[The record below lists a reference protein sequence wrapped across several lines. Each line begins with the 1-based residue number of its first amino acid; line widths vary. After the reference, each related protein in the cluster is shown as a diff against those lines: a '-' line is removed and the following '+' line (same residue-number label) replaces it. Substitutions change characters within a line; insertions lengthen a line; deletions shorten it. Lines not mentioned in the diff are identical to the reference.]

1 MAKRESRN
9 GATSAERR
17 TNDGFSGVES
27 VERALTLLNVFHDG
41 PAALPLKDLAKRS
54 GLTKSTILRL
64 AVSLERFGYL
74 ARDRDGLYHLGPMLW
89 RLGSVFRQSLDLG
102 VVVRPVLLD
111 LVSNTGESA
120 SFYVPRGDI
129 GVCLYRVNSNRLAR
143 DHVEEGD
150 VIPFGL
156 GSSGQ
161 ILKAFSG
168 CKGAAASK
176 IRQQRVY
183 ISLGERDPDVA
194 GISAAVLGPDEELI
208 GAVSL
213 SGLLTRFSKDKI
225 PNYREIVIR
234 TAREIEERI
243 GARDRPSEP

>member
-1 MAKRESRN
+1 MAKRQSDS
-9 GATSAERR
+9 GATPTARR
-17 TNDGFSGVES
+17 PNDGFSGVES
-27 VERALTLLNVFHDG
+27 VERALTLLNVFHDS
-41 PAALPLKDLAKRS
+41 PTALPLKDLAIRS

-64 AVSLERFGYL
+64 SVSLERFGYL

-89 RLGSVFRQSLDLG
+89 RLGSVFRQSLNLG

-111 LVSNTGESA
+111 LVKKTGESA

-161 ILKAFSG
+161 ILRAFSG
-168 CKGAAASK
+168 GKGAAASK

-183 ISLGERDPDVA
+183 VSLGERDPDVA

-213 SGLLTRFSKDKI
+213 SGLLTRFTKDTI
-225 PNYREIVIR
+225 PNYRETVIR

-243 GARDRPSEP
+243 GARDRPTGR

>member
-1 MAKRESRN
+1 MAKRESDN
-9 GATSAERR
+9 GAAVGRR
-17 TNDGFSGVES
+17 RKNDGFSGVDA
-27 VERALTLLNVFHDG
+27 VERALTLLNVFHDS
-41 PAALPLKDLAKRS
+41 PTALRLRDLAKRS
-54 GLTKSTILRL
+54 GLTKPTILRL

-74 ARDRDGLYHLGPMLW
+74 ARDRNGLYHLGPMLW
-89 RLGSVFRQSLDLG
+89 RLGSIFRQGLDIG
-102 VVVRPVLLD
+102 DVVRPVLVD
-111 LVSNTGESA
+111 LVQETGESA

-161 ILKAFSG
+161 ILKAFSEG
-168 CKGAAASK
+168 KDAAASD

-183 ISLGERDPDVA
+183 VSLGERDPDVA

-213 SGLLTRFSKDKI
+213 SGLLTRFSKDRI
-225 PNYREIVIR
+225 RNYREMVLR
-234 TAREIEERI
+234 AAREIEERI
-243 GARDRPSEP
+243 GARDRPAGP

>member
-1 MAKRESRN
+1 MPKRESDGGAN
-9 GATSAERR
+9 GTVRR
-17 TNDGFSGVES
+17 PNGGFSGVES

-41 PAALPLKDLAKRS
+41 PTAFPLRDLAARS
-54 GLTKSTILRL
+54 GLSKSTILRL
-64 AVSLERFGYL
+64 AVSLERFGYI
-74 ARDRDGLYHLGPMLW
+74 ARDKDGLYRLGPMLW

-111 LVSNTGESA
+111 LVKKTDESA
-120 SFYVPRGDI
+120 SFYVPRGNI

-161 ILKAFSG
+161 ILTAFSG
-168 CKGAAASK
+168 GKGAAASK

-183 ISLGERDPDVA
+183 VSLGERDPDVA

-213 SGLLTRFSKDKI
+213 SGLLTRFSKDNI

-243 GARDRPSEP
+243 GARDRSTGH